1 MERLTENV
9 LMVLFWALT
18 GMGTFSLKSGDGLIS
33 EKSRHFFWFLHSVL
47 TLVMVTHLIV
57 EARFVFA
64 ILTYVCG
71 AYLAVQL
78 LKVIPKKVMIRFS
91 ALFSLACAA
100 VYFGSRFL
108 SSRPE

>member
-1 MERLTENV
+1 MEGLTENV

-18 GMGTFSLKSGDGLIS
+18 GMGTFSLKSADGLIS
-33 EKSRHFFWFLHSVL
+33 EKPRHFFWFLHSVL

-64 ILTYVCG
+64 ILTYLCG
-71 AYLAVQL
+71 ALAVQL
-78 LKVIPKKVMIRFS
+78 LKLVPKKVILRFS

-100 VYFGSRFL
+100 VYFGSRFWF
-108 SSRPE
+108 SRPD